1 MRVLR
6 ISKEPAS
13 DSWRRSGGEAQR
25 VCSGRLMDL
34 DEAIAILLD
43 VLRNGRAG
51 RYGYDLYPRIGA
63 EFAAQQRHPHEHHIE
78 LRVRELSPIFYEAAW
93 ELCRRGIVRPG
104 VRTTGEQAEGEGG
117 YSLTVAGRAALATLD
132 GTSILIAQ
140 PGSLAATFNG
150 YRARFGDGFH
160 QRAME
165 AIKCRNAE
173 AWLACCALVGAAAES
188 VLLAIAI
195 AKQGNEEQVL
205 RAYHGNRGRQAVLNM
220 IIGQADAHRRNTL
233 TTFAGIVSLWRD
245 DAAHGRASPIDTSNA
260 DEALR
265 QLLHLCQW
273 VAREWDNLTA

>member
-1 MRVLR
+1 MN
-6 ISKEPAS
+6 
-13 DSWRRSGGEAQR
+13 
-25 VCSGRLMDL
+25 L

-43 VLRNGRAG
+43 LLRNGRAVG
-51 RYGYDLYPRIGA
+51 YGYDLFARTGA
-63 EFAAQQRHPHEHHIE
+63 QLAAQQRYPREPFIE
-78 LRVRELSPIFYEAAW
+78 GRVQELSPIFYEAAW

-104 VRTTGEQAEGEGG
+104 VRRAGEQAVEEGG
-117 YSLTVAGRAALATLD
+117 YSLTVAGRAALANLD
-132 GTSILIAQ
+132 TATILIAQ

-150 YRARFGDGFH
+150 YRQLFGDGFH

-165 AIKCRNAE
+165 AIRCRNAE
-173 AWLACCALVGAAAES
+173 AWLACCAMVGAAAES

-195 AKQGNEEQVL
+195 AKEGDEERVL
-205 RAYHGNRGRQAVLNM
+205 RVYRGNRGRQAVLNM
-220 IIGQADAHRRNTL
+220 IIGQADTQRRNTL